1 MTHMIRFVPKVRP
14 YACLDAYLGV
24 FLAVGIGV
32 GAMGVGLGAG
42 TAVAQPIESELKY
55 LIDSHPKIRESEKT
69 LESRRSSISEA
80 EAGYYP
86 SVSITGEIGPEVID
100 SPTTRGRGEGDPS
113 RAVINTVNLTVLQNL
128 FDGYGTTSLVHAAE
142 INREVAQLSLEG
154 TRQSTLFEG
163 IRAYIDVL
171 RQRRLVEIAR
181 ENERT
186 ILRQL
191 NLEDERVRRGSG
203 VTQDVLQAKSRL
215 QIAKERRVG
224 YEGALSNAISTYE
237 QVFGHAPALPTM
249 IDPSP
254 PAEAIPSSLER
265 VTEIALIENPALI
278 GQGATVELAREQR
291 RGAASTLYPII
302 DLQGTANYEQKLG
315 GVMKIRR
322 DYAAKL
328 SARWDLF
335 NGGSTLARQD
345 ISHFDYQAT
354 MDNYDYITSK
364 VIEQTRLSWQSLVT
378 SRKRKELLGNAV
390 NIAAEVFEGRRKLRD
405 AGKETVIN
413 VLDAENELN
422 STQINYTTST
432 YDERVAI
439 YQLLLSMGRLKPD
452 YMISQR

>member
-1 MTHMIRFVPKVRP
+1 MIRMTCFVPKVRP
-14 YACLDAYLGV
+14 FACSGASLGV
-24 FLAVGIGV
+24 LLAAGIGV
-32 GAMGVGLGAG
+32 GALATGTG
-42 TAVAQPIESELKY
+42 TAHAQPIENELKY

-69 LESRRSSISEA
+69 LESRRASVDEA

-100 SPTTRGRGEGDPS
+100 NPTTRARGEGDPS
-113 RAVINTVNLTVLQNL
+113 RAVINTVNMTVIQNV
-128 FDGYGTTSLVHAAE
+128 FDGYSTTSLVRAAE
-142 INREVAQLSLEG
+142 INREVAQFSLEG

-163 IRAYIDVL
+163 VRAYIDVL

-237 QVFGHAPALPTM
+237 QVFGHAPHLASM

-254 PAEAIPSSLER
+254 PAEVIPSSLDR

-291 RGAASTLYPII
+291 RGADSGLYPNI
-302 DLQGTANYEQKLG
+302 DLQGAANFEQKVG

-322 DYAAKL
+322 DYGAKL

-335 NGGSTLARQD
+335 NGGSTLALQN
-345 ISHFDYQAT
+345 ITNFDYQASL
-354 MDNYDYITSK
+354 DNYDYTVSK

-422 STQINYTTST
+422 NTQINYTTST